1 MSFQEAKRES
11 IKRYMLEKVRLDDGE
26 FIEKTMDNFGISVTT
41 VKRYLKEELEK
52 QTLCIDETKQSGYC
66 LYKKIFTF
74 EYMIDD
80 ADEDDIYCEDID
92 PLFDDVSAKAKCIW
106 YYAFAEMMNNAIEHS
121 GGRKIQCTIHK
132 DCLYTEIRIV
142 DDGVGIF
149 HKVQEYLKNNCGRD
163 FTYRDV
169 LAELYK
175 GKLTTKTENHSGE
188 GIFFTS
194 KVLNE
199 FAIWSD
205 NAVFTQ
211 GYYEKG
217 QLIESHLLAYYNKL
231 NQIGTMVVMRLENET
246 NRTIKEVFDMYAPIE
261 KGFVKTRI
269 PLAEVCLYAQPVARS
284 QARRLLYRLEE
295 FEQVEFD
302 FAGVEYMAQGFADE
316 VFRVFHNKHPEVE
329 LIPVNAN
336 ESVLGMI
343 QHVRR

>member
-11 IKRYMLEKVRLDDGE
+11 IKRYMLEKIRMDDEE
-26 FIEKTMDNFGISVTT
+26 FIEKTMDNFGISITT
-41 VKRYLKEELEK
+41 VKRYVKEELEK
-52 QTLCIDETKQSGYC
+52 QTLCADEERQCGYR
-66 LYKKIFTF
+66 LYTQIFTF
-74 EYMIDD
+74 EYAIEGL
-80 ADEDDIYCEDID
+80 DEDTIYLEDVA
-92 PLFDDVSAKAKCIW
+92 PLLDDVSKQAKHIW

-121 GGRKIQCTIHK
+121 EGNKIQCTVYK

-149 HKVQEYLKNNCGRD
+149 RNVQQYLKNTCGKD
-163 FTYRDV
+163 FAYQDV
-169 LAELYK
+169 IAELYK
-175 GKLTTKTENHSGE
+175 GKLTTKRENHSGE

-194 KVLNE
+194 KVLYE
-199 FAIWSD
+199 FAIWSEG
-205 NAVFTQ
+205 AALKQ
-211 GYYEKG
+211 GYYEQG

-231 NQIGTMVVMRLENET
+231 NQIGTMVVMRLENDT
-246 NRTIKEVFDMYAPIE
+246 TRTIKEVFDMYAPIE

-284 QARRLLYRLEE
+284 QARRLLHRLEE

-316 VFRVFHNKHPEVE
+316 VFRVFHNQHPEVE
-329 LIPVNAN
+329 LIPLNAN

>member
-11 IKRYMLEKVRLDDGE
+11 IKRYMLEKIRLDDVE

-41 VKRYLKEELEK
+41 VKRYMKEELEK
-52 QTLCIDETKQSGYC
+52 QTLCVDETKQCGYR
-66 LYKKIFTF
+66 LVASYNSF
-74 EYMIDD
+74 EYSFGSL
-80 ADEDDIYCEDID
+80 DEDTVYHEDIF
-92 PLFDDVSAKAKCIW
+92 PLLDEVSEHAKSIW
-106 YYAFAEMMNNAIEHS
+106 YYAFTEMMNNAIEHS
-121 GGRKIQCTIHK
+121 EGGSVQCTVK
-132 DCLYTEIRIV
+132 RDCLYTEIRIV

-149 HKVQEYLKNNCGRD
+149 KKVQQYLKNNFGKD
-163 FTYRDV
+163 FSYQDV
-169 LAELYK
+169 IAELYK
-175 GKLTTKTENHSGE
+175 GKLTTKVECHSGE

-199 FAIWSD
+199 FMIWSD
-205 NAVFTQ
+205 GAAFTQ
-211 GYYEKG
+211 GYCEKG
-217 QLIESHLLAYYNKL
+217 QLLESHLLAYYNKL

-246 NRTIKEVFDMYAPIE
+246 TRTIKEVFDMYAPME

-284 QARRLLYRLEE
+284 QARRLLYRLEK

-343 QHVRR
+343 KHVRR